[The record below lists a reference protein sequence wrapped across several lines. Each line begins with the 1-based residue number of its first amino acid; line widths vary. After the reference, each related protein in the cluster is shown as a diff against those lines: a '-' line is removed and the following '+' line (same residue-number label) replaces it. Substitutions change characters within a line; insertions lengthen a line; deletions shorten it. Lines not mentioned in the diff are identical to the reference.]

1 MGETMDLDKLGKLKI
16 QKIIN
21 DGENI
26 TYDRFEYLFKKY
38 PNKTKCLIVN
48 CLTEKGIDLIEEQ
61 ELDEIKEEKELASS
75 FEEDYFQNINKEFIF
90 DEVKNIYGES
100 KQINLLKIKEIFYFI
115 DDIKIQEKIIQL
127 LEINDYEFVKV
138 DEISRNPLELDK
150 EDFKG
155 IDNRYLILE
164 YKSGKEEYLDILI
177 ENNIN
182 LVRSRAFKL
191 KSFLKNTL
199 EDEDLIQEGI
209 IGLKKA
215 VEKFELKE
223 DTAFST
229 YAIYWIDQSIRRA
242 IMDKGNLIR
251 IPVHVYEKLFKILK
265 NFNNTEITLEKIA
278 PFLNNDLEK
287 SKFYLEL
294 LKNYLKVSTFDS
306 VVEGTDGLVLADIIA
321 DNSNI
326 DPQDKLE
333 KEEFMK
339 MVYKIINKK
348 IYREVLIKR
357 FGLEDQECMTLER
370 IAQDYNISRERV
382 RQIEVKALERL
393 RNRINYKKYLGE
405 E

>member
-1 MGETMDLDKLGKLKI
+1 MDLDKLGKLKI